1 MTSSTPDALWSA
13 APLRVLRPAGIAWS
27 GLRHGRLLAGASL
40 TVPVGTR
47 LLVVGVPEAS
57 ASLLLRVLAG
67 LSRPRAGRVQIAG
80 VADPSSDGWGRRA
93 AYVGPHPGIHR
104 WMTPREA
111 LGLAADLLGMP
122 RQATARRMREVL
134 EWTRIPAT
142 ALDHPVGRGGPA
154 TAQRTALAAALLR
167 DPEVLLLDEALRSVD
182 PDERRRILRV
192 PGERRTIL
200 VASRYPA
207 SEAGV
212 VTHVTLLR
220 GGRVALV
227 APLGELD
234 AAGLPLSMRG
244 IETLGD
250 LRAAARAGEPAPAAV
265 ASR

>member
-13 APLRVLRPAGIAWS
+13 APTRLLRPAGIAWS
-27 GLRHGRLLAGASL
+27 GLRHGGLLTGATLS
-40 TVPVGTR
+40 VPVGTR

-67 LSRPRAGRVQIAG
+67 LSRPRAGRLEIAG
-80 VADPSSDGWGRRA
+80 VIDPSLDEWGRRA

-111 LGLAADLLGMP
+111 LRLAAELLGMSAE
-122 RQATARRMREVL
+122 ATRRRMLDVV

-142 ALDHPVGRGGPA
+142 ALDRPVGRGGPA

-167 DPEVLLLDEALRSVD
+167 DPEVLLLDEALRSID
-182 PDERRRILRV
+182 PDERRRMLRV
-192 PGERRTIL
+192 PGERRTVL

-212 VTHVTLLR
+212 VTHLALLR
-220 GGRVALV
+220 SGRVAL
-227 APLGELD
+227 AASLDELD
-234 AAGLPLSMRG
+234 TAGLPLSMRG
-244 IETLGD
+244 IEELADRRG
-250 LRAAARAGEPAPAAV
+250 AAPRGEPARAAV
-265 ASR
+265 ADR

>member
-1 MTSSTPDALWSA
+1 MRTSTPDALWSA
-13 APLRVLRPAGIAWS
+13 APLRLLRPAGIAWS
-27 GLRHGRLLAGASL
+27 GLRHGHLLAGASL
-40 TVPVGTR
+40 SVPAGTR

-67 LSRPRAGRVQIAG
+67 LSPHRAGRIQIAG
-80 VADPSSDGWGRRA
+80 VTEPSSDGWGRRA
-93 AYVGPHPGIHR
+93 AYVGPQPGIHR

-111 LGLAADLLGMP
+111 LGLAGDLLGMS
-122 RQATARRMREVL
+122 REATGRRMRDVL

-142 ALDHPVGRGGPA
+142 ALNRPVGRDGPA

-182 PDERRRILRV
+182 PDERRLILRV

-207 SEAGV
+207 SEAGM

-220 GGRVALV
+220 DGRTAL
-227 APLGELD
+227 AAQLGELE

-244 IETLGD
+244 IEALAD
-250 LRAAARAGEPAPAAV
+250 LRAAARGAAPAPAAL
-265 ASR
+265 AGR

>member
-1 MTSSTPDALWSA
+1 MTISTPDALWSA
-13 APLRVLRPAGIAWS
+13 APSRLLRPAGIAWS
-27 GLRHGRLLAGASL
+27 GLRHGHLLAGASL

-67 LSRPRAGRVQIAG
+67 LSRPRAGRIQIAG
-80 VADPSSDGWGRRA
+80 VPASSSDGWGRRA

-111 LGLAADLLGMP
+111 LGLAGDLLGMS
-122 RQATARRMREVL
+122 REATGRRLREVL

-142 ALDHPVGRGGPA
+142 ALDRPLGRDGFA

-182 PDERRRILRV
+182 PDERRRILSV

-212 VTHVTLLR
+212 ATHMTLLR
-220 GGRVALV
+220 NGRTAL
-227 APLGELD
+227 AASLGELE

-244 IETLGD
+244 IETFAD
-250 LRAAARAGEPAPAAV
+250 VRAAARGAEPAPAPLAG
-265 ASR
+265 R